1 MKISEFQKALIK
13 YHVTNKIFVVVTDIE
28 GNEKIFNI
36 DRLTSYDDRTY
47 IELGDEVEE
56 WTNKN

>member
-1 MKISEFQKALIK
+1 MKIAELKKALIK
-13 YHVTNKIFVVVTDIE
+13 YHVTNEIFVVVTDIE

-47 IELGDEVEE
+47 IELGDEVED
-56 WTNKN
+56 